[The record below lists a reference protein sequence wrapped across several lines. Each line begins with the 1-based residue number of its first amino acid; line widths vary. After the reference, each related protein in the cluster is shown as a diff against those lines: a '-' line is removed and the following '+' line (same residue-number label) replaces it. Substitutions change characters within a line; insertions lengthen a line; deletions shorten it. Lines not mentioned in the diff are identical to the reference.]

1 MSDQHNATRLG
12 DILIDRGVITRQQ
25 LREAIEIQQARR
37 FVGGNDSQAAH
48 EKTAL
53 GEILIE
59 LGFIDR
65 QQLTSTLSW
74 QRRLRKATLMMT
86 FVAPLLTAACGG
98 GGGGGNTSGSSI
110 LDNTKPNVSSSV
122 SSVMVDDS
130 SSSSSRSSSSS
141 SRSTSSAPA
150 QASSSSSSLLNASSS
165 MSSSLAS
172 SSLISSS
179 AASSTPSVSLIN
191 GPVLMNWNIPALRE
205 NGDPLEVSEI
215 GGYELRY
222 KTRNSDTYTSV
233 MINGGEVNSHYFNHL
248 EGELEFQIAAFDV
261 NGLYSRFVPIQPHLN

>member
-1 MSDQHNATRLG
+1 MSDPHNATRLG

-37 FVGGNDSQAAH
+37 FVSVDDLQATH

-74 QRRLRKATLMMT
+74 QRRLRKATLVMT

-98 GGGGGNTSGSSI
+98 GGGGNTSGSSI
-110 LDNTKPNVSSSV
+110 LGNTKTDVSSSV
-122 SSVMVDDS
+122 SSVMVDES
-130 SSSSSRSSSSS
+130 SSSASSRSSSSTPTQAS
-141 SRSTSSAPA
+141 SSAISVV
-150 QASSSSSSLLNASSS
+150 SSSSSSTLNSSS
-165 MSSSLAS
+165 STSSSS
-172 SSLISSS
+172 VSSS
-179 AASSTPSVSLIN
+179 AASSSSPSVSLIN
-191 GPVLMNWNIPALRE
+191 GPVLMNWNIPSLRE
-205 NGDPLEVSEI
+205 NGDALEVSEI

-222 KTRNSDTYTSV
+222 KSRNSETYTSV

-248 EGELEFQIAAFDV
+248 EGELEFQIATFDV
-261 NGLYSRFVPIQPHLN
+261 NGLYSRFVSIQPHLN